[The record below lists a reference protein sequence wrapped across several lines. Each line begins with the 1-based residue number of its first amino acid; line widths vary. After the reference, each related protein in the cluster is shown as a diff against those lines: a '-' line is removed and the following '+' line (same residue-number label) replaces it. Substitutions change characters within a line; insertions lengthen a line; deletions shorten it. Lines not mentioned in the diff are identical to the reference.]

1 MVTWEVPV
9 RLAVLRSR
17 KESFDTQAGLVEFF
31 FFQVFDGNQ
40 DGDTVVTH
48 ALSPKI
54 RHTRYVRFVVI
65 TWQGG
70 INLRVEVYGCKE

>member
-17 KESFDTQAGLVEFF
+17 KESFDAQAGLVEFF
-31 FFQVFDGNQ
+31 TFQVFDGNK
-40 DGDTVVTH
+40 DIDTVVTH

-65 TWQGG
+65 AWHGA